1 MNINP
6 ILSDI
11 KNRSFKP
18 VYLLQGEESYFID
31 TIADALESTVLNDA
45 QKGFDQSVFYG
56 KDIDISTVV
65 NAAKRYPMM
74 SDHQVI
80 IIKEAQELKWKSDTE
95 EMLTK
100 YLEHLTPT
108 TILVFCY
115 KHGKFDKRKKI
126 YKVFEKAGL
135 VIDAAKLYDDKV
147 APWIGGYL
155 KDAGWRIH
163 PQAAALIADYLGND
177 LAKVSNELDKLML
190 NVPKSQEISM
200 DDVER
205 NIGISKDFNVF
216 ELNTALAKRNALKAY
231 QIVDY
236 FVANPKNNPLV
247 MVVGQVATYFTK
259 ILKYHYLI
267 DKSVAAK
274 ELGVH
279 PFFLKEYELAARNYN
294 RRKTFDVL
302 NVLKETDLKSKGVNV
317 PSNFNS
323 EEILKEM
330 VYRILN

>member
-31 TIADALESTVLNDA
+31 TIADALEGIVLNDA
-45 QKGFDQSVFYG
+45 QKGFDQSIFYG
-56 KDIDISTVV
+56 KDIDMATIV
-65 NAAKRYPMM
+65 NAAKRYPML
-74 SDHQVI
+74 SDYQVI

-95 EMLTK
+95 ELLTK

-108 TILVFCY
+108 TILVFCF
-115 KHGKFDKRKKI
+115 KHGKFDKRKKV
-126 YKVFEKAGL
+126 YKVFEKTGL
-135 VIDAAKLYDDKV
+135 VVDAAKLYDDKV
-147 APWIGGYL
+147 APWIGAYV

-163 PQAAALIADYLGND
+163 PQATVMIADYLGND
-177 LAKVSNELDKLML
+177 LSKVSNELDKLML
-190 NVPKSQEISM
+190 NVTKSQEISM
-200 DDVER
+200 EDVER
-205 NIGISKDFNVF
+205 NIGISKDYNVF
-216 ELNTALAKRNALKAY
+216 ELNTALAKRNVLKAY

-236 FVANPKNNPLV
+236 FVANPKNN
-247 MVVGQVATYFTK
+247 
-259 ILKYHYLI
+259 YLI
-267 DKSVAAK
+267 NKSVAAK

-279 PFFLKEYELAARNYN
+279 PFFLKEYEIAARNYN
-294 RRKTFDVL
+294 RRKTFDVI
-302 NVLKETDLKSKGVNV
+302 NVLKETDLKSKGVHV

>member
-11 KNRSFKP
+11 RNRSFQP

-31 TIADALESTVLNDA
+31 SIADMLESTVLTDA
-45 QKGFDQSVFYG
+45 QKGFDQSIFYG
-56 KDIDISTVV
+56 KDIEMSAVV

-74 SDHQVI
+74 SEYQLI
-80 IIKEAQELKWKSDTE
+80 IVKEAQELKWKADTE
-95 EMLTK
+95 EILTK

-126 YKVFEKAGL
+126 YKLFEKAGL
-135 VIDAAKLYDDKV
+135 VVDAAKLYDDKV

-190 NVPKSQEISM
+190 NVAKGQEISI

-216 ELNTALAKRNALKAY
+216 ELNTALAKRNALRAY

-247 MVVGQVATYFTK
+247 LVIGQVATYFTK
-259 ILKYHYLI
+259 ILKYHYLV
-267 DKSVAAK
+267 DKSAAAK

-323 EEILKEM
+323 EEVLKEM

>member
-1 MNINP
+1 MNIHP

-11 KNRSFKP
+11 KNRAFKP

-31 TIADALESTVLNDA
+31 TIADALEATVLTDA
-45 QKGFDQSVFYG
+45 QKGFDQSIFYG
-56 KDIDISTVV
+56 KDVDMSTIV
-65 NAAKRYPMM
+65 NSAKRYPMM
-74 SDHQVI
+74 SDNQVI

-95 EMLTK
+95 ELLTK

-147 APWIGGYL
+147 APWIGSYM
-155 KDAGWRIH
+155 KEAGWRIH
-163 PQAAALIADYLGND
+163 PQASVLIADYLGND
-177 LAKVSNELDKLML
+177 LSKISNELDKLML
-190 NVPKSQEISM
+190 NVPKNQEVSM

-205 NIGISKDFNVF
+205 NIGISKDYNVF

-247 MVVGQVATYFTK
+247 MVIGQVATYFTK

-267 DKSVAAK
+267 DKTAAAK

-302 NVLKETDLKSKGVNV
+302 NVLKETDLKSKGVHV

-323 EEILKEM
+323 AEILKEM
-330 VYRILN
+330 IYRILN